1 MKKINDVF
9 KSIRFSNCIKPENE
23 SKQLKEQIDLL
34 DKLINTFQTK
44 KELNDFTLTSEL
56 KAIRYNV
63 EQQSKKLESLTEKI
77 DKLDS
82 EVNKS
87 NLKSKSN
94 IPFTVVAIIF
104 IFIIMI
110 RQVSGIELSQTE
122 IIIIKIAEAM
132 ICAELILHTGLL
144 SKYDK
149 SKAYFWASRIIYTL
163 MIPLPALFIRYTQ
176 NNYFELNK
184 YWLDCANTILSSVA
198 FIVTFLGNL
207 SD

>member
-94 IPFTVVAIIF
+94 IPFTVVAIIY

-149 SKAYFWASRIIYTL
+149 SKAYFSASRIIYTL

>member
-9 KSIRFSNCIKPENE
+9 KSIRSLNYIKPQKE
-23 SKQLKEQIDLL
+23 SKQLKDQIDLL
-34 DKLINTFQTK
+34 DKLINTFQAKT
-44 KELNDFTLTSEL
+44 ELNDFTIASEL
-56 KAIRYNV
+56 NAIRYNV

-82 EVNKS
+82 DINKS
-87 NLKSKSN
+87 NSKDKPN
-94 IPFTVVAIIF
+94 IFFAVVAIIF

-110 RQVSGIELSQTE
+110 RQISGIELSQTE
-122 IIIIKIAEAM
+122 IIMIKIAETM

-149 SKAYFWASRIIYTL
+149 SKTYFWASRIIYTL

-176 NNYFELNK
+176 SNYFELNN
-184 YWLDCANTILSSVA
+184 YWLSCANTILSSVA

-207 SD
+207 SE

>member
-1 MKKINDVF
+1 M
-9 KSIRFSNCIKPENE
+9 
-23 SKQLKEQIDLL
+23 L

-122 IIIIKIAEAM
+122 IIMIKIAETM

-149 SKAYFWASRIIYTL
+149 SKAYFWASRIIYIL
-163 MIPLPALFIRYTQ
+163 LIPLPALFIRYTQ
-176 NNYFELNK
+176 NNYFELNN
-184 YWLDCANTILSSVA
+184 YWLGCANTILSSVA